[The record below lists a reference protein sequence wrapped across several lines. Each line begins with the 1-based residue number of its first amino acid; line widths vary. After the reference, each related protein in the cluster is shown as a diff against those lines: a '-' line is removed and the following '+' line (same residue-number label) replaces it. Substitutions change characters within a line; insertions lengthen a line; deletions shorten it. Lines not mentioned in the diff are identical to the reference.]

1 MVQDGFPSLKYAD
14 GVAELKDV
22 EGIATLEAVIK
33 FASAK
38 TGVEMPDA
46 LEAGEKALEVLQAP
60 AKAEAKKKRLEDE
73 ERGKKEYAAKKAA
86 GMPAAPSWLR
96 LTPRLYPLACALHAH
111 ARMHSHSHTA
121 PGKKL
126 FKIISIDADTIQIVE
141 HEDWKCVPY
150 RLCACARSN
159 CCALV
164 FQEIPGQIQGGVLF
178 LRLTWTRAHYPPPTT
193 GHVGNLRQHVR
204 VRRTKH
210 GCDERIGLAV
220 RGWGKSHLG
229 GYQL

>member
-1 MVQDGFPSLKYAD
+1 VVQDGFPSLKYAD

-96 LTPRLYPLACALHAH
+96 LTDRLYPLACALHAH

-150 RLCACARSN
+150 RLRACERSN

-178 LRLTWTRAHYPPPTT
+178 FAP
-193 GHVGNLRQHVR
+193 
-204 VRRTKH
+204 
-210 GCDERIGLAV
+210 
-220 RGWGKSHLG
+220 HLDSCS
-229 GYQL
+229 LSSTHNRSCW